1 MNYKWNYQ
9 PLTEE
14 QKNESIELA
23 KELNI
28 HPILGQLLQ
37 QRNIKTKEEVE
48 RFFQPDLK
56 ELHDPFLMQD
66 MDIAVDRLN
75 KAIGSKERILVY
87 GDYDVD
93 GTNSCSFSL

>member
-37 QRNIKTKEEVE
+37 QRNIKIHNPY
-48 RFFQPDLK
+48 F
-56 ELHDPFLMQD
+56 
-66 MDIAVDRLN
+66 LN
-75 KAIGSKERILVY
+75 KIY
-87 GDYDVD
+87 
-93 GTNSCSFSL
+93 T